1 MLAQKIRVFQAVATH
16 LSFSR
21 AAQELSLSQ
30 PGVSFHIKALEKEY
44 GAELFE
50 RVGKRLYLTD
60 AGRTLAGYAQRLSL
74 LEEEARV
81 AVQELKGLES
91 GVLVVGASAT
101 IGIYLLPEVVGEF
114 RKRHPG
120 IKVSLRVGNKRHTIE
135 RLLHNE
141 LDFGLVAGPVTE
153 PALVPEPYLDDELVV
168 IVSPT
173 HRFAR
178 APIVYPGE
186 LRREPFLVREPGSG
200 TQELMEERLS
210 HLGIEPADTMQL
222 GSTEAIKQAVAADL
236 GISIASRY
244 SVEAELASG
253 RLCAANVPALMMQRR
268 LLLLHHK
275 DKRLSK
281 TAVAF
286 RLLLQELA
294 VRQEERAGFKET
306 VDRTP
311 RASSRK
317 GRVTTHGQDD
327 SHRADPPST
336 AQN

>member
-1 MLAQKIRVFQAVATH
+1 MLAQKIRVFQAVATN

-21 AAQELSLSQ
+21 AAHELSISQ
-30 PGVSFHIKALEKEY
+30 PGVTFHIKALEKEY
-44 GAELFE
+44 GTELFE

-81 AVQELKGLES
+81 ALEELKGLQS
-91 GVLVVGASAT
+91 GLLVVGASAT

-114 RKRHPG
+114 RNRHPG
-120 IKVSLRVGNKRHTIE
+120 IKVSLRVGNKRHTVE
-135 RLLHNE
+135 RLLRNE
-141 LDFGLVAGPVTE
+141 LDFGLVAGPVDHA
-153 PALVPEPYLDDELVV
+153 ALLAEPYVDDELVV
-168 IVSPT
+168 IVSPS

-178 APIVYPGE
+178 EPLVYPGE
-186 LRREPFLVREPGSG
+186 LRRETFLVREPGSG
-200 TQELMEERLS
+200 TQELMEERLTQ
-210 HLGIEPADTMQL
+210 LGVEPADTMQL
-222 GSTEAIKQAVAADL
+222 GSTEAIKQAVAANL

-253 RLCAANVPALMMQRR
+253 RICAANVPTLNMQRR

-281 TAVAF
+281 TALAF

-294 VRQEERAGFKET
+294 IRQEERAGLKEE
-306 VDRTP
+306 
-311 RASSRK
+311 RAAPEPVR
-317 GRVTTHGQDD
+317 
-327 SHRADPPST
+327 
-336 AQN
+336 

>member
-1 MLAQKIRVFQAVATH
+1 MLEQRIRVFQAVAKH

-21 AAQELSLSQ
+21 AAEELCISQ
-30 PGVSFHIKALEKEY
+30 PGVTFHIKGLEREY
-44 GAELFE
+44 GPLFE

-60 AGRTLAGYAQRLSL
+60 PGRTLAGYIQRLAL

-81 AVQELKGLES
+81 ALEELKGLQS
-91 GVLVVGASAT
+91 GLLVVGASAT

-141 LDFGLVAGPVTE
+141 LDYGLVAGPVDDRNLI
-153 PALVPEPYLDDELVV
+153 AEPYLDDELMV
-168 IVSPT
+168 IVAPS

-178 APIVYPGE
+178 EPIVYPGE
-186 LRREPFLVREPGSG
+186 LRREIILVREEGSG
-200 TQELMEERLS
+200 TQELMEERLAQ
-210 HLGIEPADTMQL
+210 LGVTPADTMQL
-222 GSTEAIKQAVAADL
+222 GSTEAIKQAVAANL
-236 GISIASRY
+236 GVSTASRY

-253 RLCAANVPALMMQRR
+253 RLCTANVPALKMQRR

-281 TAVAF
+281 TALAF
-286 RLLLQELA
+286 RLLLQEMA
-294 VRQEERAGFKET
+294 VRQLDRAGIKE
-306 VDRTP
+306 DMMAAQSTP
-311 RASSRK
+311 
-317 GRVTTHGQDD
+317 
-327 SHRADPPST
+327 
-336 AQN
+336 